1 MAGHSK
7 WAQIKRKKGAND
19 AKRGKIFTKILKEIT
34 VAVKL
39 GLPDP
44 HLNARLRLAIQNAKG
59 VNMPKDN
66 IERAIKKAV
75 DQEGNNY
82 LEVSYEAY
90 APHGIAL
97 FIECMTDNPTR
108 TVANIRHY
116 LNKHNG
122 TLAVNGSVDFL
133 FERKSQFTLTK
144 PQNPALEDFE
154 WQMIDAGA
162 EDLEL
167 DNDLLTITS
176 AMETFGAIQKALD
189 DLKIDIHEAGLYR
202 IPTTTVHLNDEQFAQ
217 VMHLIE
223 KLEDDDDVQKV
234 YHNLAISENQMNLEY

>member
-59 VNMPKDN
+59 VNMPKEN
-66 IERAIKKAV
+66 IERAIKKAS
-75 DQEGNNY
+75 DQESNHY
-82 LEVSYEAY
+82 IEVSYEAY
-90 APHGIAL
+90 AAHGVAL

-133 FERKSQFTLTK
+133 FERKSQFTLLK
-144 PQNPALEDFE
+144 PQNLRLEDFE
-154 WQMIDAGA
+154 LQMIDAGA
-162 EDLEL
+162 EDLEVEA
-167 DNDLLTITS
+167 DFITITG
-176 AMETFGAIQKALD
+176 AMEDFGAIQKALD
-189 DLKIDIHEAGLYR
+189 DLKMEANEAGLYR
-202 IPTTTVHLNDEQFAQ
+202 IPTTTVNLDDEQFAQ
-217 VMHLIE
+217 VMRLIE
-223 KLEDDDDVQKV
+223 KIEDDDDVQKV
-234 YHNLAISENQMNLEY
+234 YHNLAISESQMNLEY

>member
-44 HLNARLRLAIQNAKG
+44 NLNARLRLAIQNAKG
-59 VNMPKDN
+59 VNMPKEN

-75 DQEGNNY
+75 EQDSSHY
-82 LEVSYEAY
+82 TEVSYEAY
-90 APHGIAL
+90 APHGVAL
-97 FIECMTDNPTR
+97 FVECMTDNPTR

-116 LNKHNG
+116 LNKHHG

-133 FERKSQFTLTK
+133 FERKSQFTLPK
-144 PQNPALEDFE
+144 PHHLTLEDFE
-154 WQMIDAGA
+154 LQMIDAGA
-162 EDLEL
+162 EDFES
-167 DNDLLTITS
+167 DGDFITITA
-176 AMETFGAIQKALD
+176 AMEDFGLLQKALD
-189 DLKIDIHEAGLYR
+189 DLKIEAHEAGLYR
-202 IPTTTVHLNDEQFAQ
+202 LPTTQVNLNDEQFAQ
-217 VMHLIE
+217 VMRLIE
-223 KLEDDDDVQKV
+223 KIEDDDDVQKV
-234 YHNLAISENQMNLEY
+234 YHNLAIAESQLNLEY

>member
-19 AKRGKIFTKILKEIT
+19 AKRGKIFTKILREIT

-59 VNMPKDN
+59 VNMPKEN
-66 IERAIKKAV
+66 IERAIKKAA
-75 DQEGNNY
+75 DQEGNTY
-82 LEVSYEAY
+82 IEVSYEAY

-116 LNKHNG
+116 LNKHHG

-133 FERKSQFTLTK
+133 FERKSQFTLLK
-144 PQNPALEDFE
+144 PQNLSLEDFE

-162 EDLEL
+162 EDFEL
-167 DNDLLTITS
+167 DQDFMTLTG

-189 DLKIDIHEAGLYR
+189 DLKIEINEAGLYR
-202 IPTTTVHLNDEQFAQ
+202 LPTTTVNLNDEQFVQ

-223 KLEDDDDVQKV
+223 KIEDDDDVQKV
-234 YHNLAISENQMNLEY
+234 YHNLAISENQINLEY